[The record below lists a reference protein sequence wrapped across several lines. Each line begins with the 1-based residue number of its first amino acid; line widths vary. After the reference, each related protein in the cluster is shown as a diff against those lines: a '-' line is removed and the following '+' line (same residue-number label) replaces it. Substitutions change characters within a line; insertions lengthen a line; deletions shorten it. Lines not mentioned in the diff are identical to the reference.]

1 MSDSAAQSD
10 PARSGRVRLACEGVT
25 KGFGEGEGRVVVLE
39 DLDFA
44 VADQEVVCVVGP
56 SGSGKTTLLN
66 LLAGFLEP
74 DGGRVTVDGREVH
87 GPSPERGV
95 VFQQYAVFPWLTV
108 ADNIGFG
115 LTLGANK
122 TSAKRRREIV
132 QYYIEL
138 MGLTGFE
145 NAYMK
150 TLSGGMRQRVA
161 IGRAYAVNPE
171 MLLMDEP
178 FGALDA
184 QTRDRMQEQLLQVMA
199 AEGKTVVFVTHS
211 VEEALFLADRV
222 IVLSARPA
230 TVRRVIDVGTPRPRG
245 HEVKTSADFASL
257 RLEVENLLRESDPLD
272 R

>member
-1 MSDSAAQSD
+1 MSEPTE
-10 PARSGRVRLACEGVT
+10 PARPSERNGTRLACEGVT
-25 KGFGEGEGRVVVLE
+25 KIFGGGDNRVVVLE
-39 DLDFA
+39 NLDFD

-74 DGGRVTVDGREVH
+74 DDGRVVVDGREIH

-122 TSAKRRREIV
+122 TPARRRREIV
-132 QYYIEL
+132 EHYIEL
-138 MGLTGFE
+138 MGLKGFE

-161 IGRAYAVNPE
+161 IARAYAVNPE
-171 MLLMDEP
+171 ILLLDEP

-184 QTRDRMQEQLLQVMA
+184 QTRDRMQEQLLEVMA

-230 TVRRVIDVGTPRPRG
+230 TVRRVVNVDTPRPRD
-245 HEVKTSADFASL
+245 HSVKVSDDFTSL
-257 RLEVENLLRESDPLD
+257 RFEVENLLRESDPLD
-272 R
+272 L